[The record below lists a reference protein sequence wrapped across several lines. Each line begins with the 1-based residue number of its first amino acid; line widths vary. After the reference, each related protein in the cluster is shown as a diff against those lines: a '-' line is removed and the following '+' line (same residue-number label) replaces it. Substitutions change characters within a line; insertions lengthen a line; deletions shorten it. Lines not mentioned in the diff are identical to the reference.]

1 MTEWQSSPWFLVDSS
16 VFAPGC
22 GILATVQS
30 AVRRHD
36 CGAHSRSAKAD
47 AQAGR
52 EVEPEAEHRI
62 VMHDAAFDPIS
73 AIPAREHMKQQ
84 ER

>member
-1 MTEWQSSPWFLVDSS
+1 LWHSGDSTERGAW
-16 VFAPGC
+16 
-22 GILATVQS
+22 
-30 AVRRHD
+30 HD

-47 AQAGR
+47 AEA
-52 EVEPEAEHRI
+52 EPEAEHRI

-73 AIPAREHMKQQ
+73 AIPAREHMKQE

>member
-1 MTEWQSSPWFLVDSS
+1 LWHSGDSTKS
-16 VFAPGC
+16 HA
-22 GILATVQS
+22 
-30 AVRRHD
+30 RRD

-47 AQAGR
+47 AEA
-52 EVEPEAEHRI
+52 EPEAEAEHRI

-73 AIPAREHMKQQ
+73 AIPAREHMKQK